1 VLQTLVISVI
11 LAITVSALCSICEA
25 VLYSI
30 SASQVEMLK
39 KSGDQTAIHLQKLRA
54 DIDEPITAIL
64 TLNTIANTVGAAVAG
79 AAAAKLFGDQNFIL
93 FSGTFTLS
101 ILIFSEILPKTIGV
115 TYAYKLAPVIT
126 YPLLLMV
133 ITLKPIVW
141 LCRYITRILPQRSEE
156 SISAKEIQTIAALS
170 LESGDIE
177 EDEEKVINNI
187 IELKSKIVREVMT
200 PRTVTFSIAEHI
212 TIEEAMSMVT
222 QLSSHSRIPLYDE
235 EPNDVTGI
243 VMRKDILQAAA
254 EGKNELKLSD
264 YSHPAHF
271 VPETAPLNRILVDF
285 FDQRQHLFVVVD
297 EYGTVTGIIS
307 MEDVLEEIVG
317 REIID
322 ESDKNRDMRELAR
335 SQNLESQQNIEDNGA
350 ENLEQKKG

>member
-1 VLQTLVISVI
+1 MLQTLFISVI
-11 LAITVSALCSICEA
+11 LAISVSALCSVCEA

-39 KSGDQTAIHLQKLRA
+39 KSGNQTAIHLQKLRA

-79 AAAAKLFGDQNFIL
+79 ASAARLFGDQNFIL

-115 TYAYKLAPVIT
+115 TYAYRLAPFIT

-133 ITLKPIVW
+133 LTLKPIVW
-141 LCRYITRILPQRSEE
+141 LCRSITRILPQRDED
-156 SISAKEIQTIAALS
+156 SISAEEIQTIAALS

-187 IELKSKIVREVMT
+187 IELKNKIVREVMT
-200 PRTVTFSIAEHI
+200 PRTVTFSLNEHI
-212 TIEEAMSMVT
+212 TVGEAMTMVT
-222 QLSSHSRIPLYDE
+222 ELSSHSRIPIYDT
-235 EPNDVTGI
+235 EPNDVVGI

-254 EGKNELKLSD
+254 EGKNKLQLSG
-264 YSHPAHF
+264 YSQAVHF

-285 FDQRQHLFVVVD
+285 FDRRQHLFVVVD

-322 ESDKNRDMRELAR
+322 ESDKTRDMRELAR
-335 SQNLESQQNIEDNGA
+335 TQNLESQQSMENG
-350 ENLEQKKG
+350 EI

>member
-1 VLQTLVISVI
+1 VLQTLFISVI
-11 LAITVSALCSICEA
+11 LAISVSALCSVCEA

-39 KSGDQTAIHLQKLRA
+39 KSGNQTAIHLQKLRA

-79 AAAAKLFGDQNFIL
+79 ASAARLFGDQNFIL

-115 TYAYKLAPVIT
+115 TYAYRLAPFIT

-133 ITLKPIVW
+133 LTLKPIVW
-141 LCRYITRILPQRSEE
+141 LCRSITRILPQRDED
-156 SISAKEIQTIAALS
+156 SISAEEIQTIAALS

-187 IELKSKIVREVMT
+187 IELKNKIVREVMT
-200 PRTVTFSIAEHI
+200 PRTVTFSLNEHI
-212 TIEEAMSMVT
+212 TVGEAMTMVT
-222 QLSSHSRIPLYDE
+222 ELSSHSRIPIYDT
-235 EPNDVTGI
+235 EPNDVVGI

-254 EGKNELKLSD
+254 EGKNKLQLSG
-264 YSHPAHF
+264 YSQAVHF

-285 FDQRQHLFVVVD
+285 FDRRQHLFVVVD

-322 ESDKNRDMRELAR
+322 ESDKTRDMRELAR
-335 SQNLESQQNIEDNGA
+335 TQNLESQQSMENG
-350 ENLEQKKG
+350 EI